1 MHVCIHQNVHAIH
14 VNIQTKHTCIYAN
27 KHTFIHVSKHVYILT
42 YIDTDKH
49 ACIQTYRCTDKRKD
63 LHIHLLTH
71 THAHV
76 YTYTH
81 IHTNSDCWIICRT
94 RAVLFLKIWW
104 SWWLMRPIAFLS
116 KVMRFLYFAIF
127 PSIFSGTSGFV
138 CSFPSKHEFYVVG
151 CRSRISFHMCDMTH
165 LYVRHGSF
173 ICATGS
179 FICAPWL
186 IRGSDRTLFL
196 RGLISMID
204 MSPQI
209 TCSPTVI
216 RMRSLAY
223 KRKSLFLR
231 MRCWILSYIYFTR
244 ICVVTQFSCLCKC
257 EYMWFAVKFAK
268 REACLGKIF
277 KSWCATSWRRCM
289 DAFRCRSLSAEE
301 SLNSWLFSGKRN
313 KARPCILSSVSFY
326 ACTLI
331 AFDVSFDD
339 CRFRGRD
346 ARNPQAAAKTT
357 TGAYLIIFV
366 CVRLCVCKYTCIY
379 IYIYIYV

>member
-1 MHVCIHQNVHAIH
+1 MHR
-14 VNIQTKHTCIYAN
+14 QTQR
-27 KHTFIHVSKHVYILT
+27 LT
-42 YIDTDKH
+42 YTPTDT
-49 ACIQTYRCTDKRKD
+49 QPCTRIY
-63 LHIHLLTH
+63 IHTH
-71 THAHV
+71 THKPRLLDHLQNTRGFIFKNLMVLVIDEADRILEQGNAFSLFCYFPLNFLRHFWFCMFFSLETWILCRWLQIAYFFSHV
-76 YTYTH
+76 WH
-81 IHTNSDCWIICRT
+81 D
-94 RAVLFLKIWW
+94 
-104 SWWLMRPIAFLS
+104 
-116 KVMRFLYFAIF
+116 
-127 PSIFSGTSGFV
+127 
-138 CSFPSKHEFYVVG
+138 
-151 CRSRISFHMCDMTH
+151 
-165 LYVRHGSF
+165 SF

-216 RMRSLAY
+216 RMRSLSY

-268 REACLGKIF
+268 REACLGKMF
-277 KSWCATSWRRCM
+277 KSWCAISWRRCM
-289 DAFRCRSLSAEE
+289 DALRCTSLSAEE
-301 SLNSWLFSGKRN
+301 SLDLWLFSGNRN